1 MPVDIDLNLSRN
13 TVLEYTGLT
22 TGNGRIVAVTDQ
34 ARQIVVTYIPT
45 AAGTASIKYG
55 VRAETP
61 ADFTDMPKTS
71 IGDFTATGGQE
82 IQSGVRWI
90 GLDPASGT
98 WTLRVSF
105 KNL

>member
-1 MPVDIDLNLSRN
+1 MPETVDLNDARYV
-13 TVLEYTGLT
+13 TREYTGLT
-22 TGNGRIVAVTDQ
+22 SGNGQIVAVPDQ
-34 ARQIVVTYIPT
+34 ARQVVVTYIPT
-45 AAGTASIKYG
+45 SPGTASMKYG

-61 ADFTDMPKTS
+61 ANFTDMPKTS
-71 IGDFTATGGQE
+71 IGDFAVAGGQE

-105 KNL
+105 KYL

>member
-1 MPVDIDLNLSRN
+1 
-13 TVLEYTGLT
+13 
-22 TGNGRIVAVTDQ
+22 VAVPNT
-34 ARQIVVTYIPT
+34 ARQIVVTYTPT
-45 AAGTASIKYG
+45 SAGTASIKYS
-55 VRAETP
+55 AL
-61 ADFTDMPKTS
+61 ADTQTSFTDMPKTS